1 MEQQDSGSVITDV
14 IPLRLL
20 KVSAIETGYANTDFD
35 LKSTSSFDTLH
46 NELASGCLVLHYG
59 CGDDGHYHASYE
71 SDHDGESTESGA
83 ERDILLIIDVLNSL
97 SEVAKRELES
107 CYLREFN
114 VGFECG
120 DSWAYVHSI
129 PHHALAATANAGCSL
144 AVTLYPMRHPDGK
157 PRK

>member
-1 MEQQDSGSVITDV
+1 M
-14 IPLRLL
+14 
-20 KVSAIETGYANTDFD
+20 
-35 LKSTSSFDTLH
+35 
-46 NELASGCLVLHYG
+46 LHYG

-71 SDHDGESTESGA
+71 SDCDGESTESGA
-83 ERDILLIIDVLNSL
+83 ARDILLIIDVLNSL
-97 SEVAKRELES
+97 SEVAKNELES

-120 DSWAYVHSI
+120 DSWAYLHSI
-129 PHHALAATANAGCSL
+129 PHNALAATVNAGCSL